1 MGSTVMM
8 YVLPMML
15 GQTYDLGK
23 DRPGVQI
30 FPTNVNET
38 ATVIEQYFTDTQYRL
53 VEDMFQVKDF
63 LDVSGKLSLKIKS
76 GLIDVSGEG
85 SYAKKISSS
94 DNTVQILIK
103 VHFETVTYS
112 IPSHVKPLD
121 DWPQFN
127 QDFLGTHYMRS
138 YTMGGDLVASIAIKA
153 ENKFDMERIKG
164 ALNAGITTKGGAF
177 EASIAAKLE
186 KLRNDTQDS
195 SSMEINYWATVP
207 IEGVTYTAQ
216 GLLDLVREFPK
227 HVKKINN
234 GLGNPLRME
243 LFPIKSLQPDYK
255 EYLENGAIGEQ
266 LEEMDYQLDDILA
279 TRKAIAIFVSGL
291 PPEVPREVK
300 QKIEEFTGKM
310 NNLYGIYLKSISE
323 LDTSVGASTQPITD
337 AINAYKD
344 GGFSMPQKYLRQ
356 FKQLKQ
362 EIYRLA
368 PELKPRIG
376 GAHYHHWGRSE
387 CEGPEAET
395 ALSGVM
401 TSSQTTQNGGSNNFL
416 CAPFN
421 PETPDPIKYL
431 PGFDP
436 EDEDQKYENLLVSP
450 LKYMGAIQQFS
461 SMDFKHIAC
470 SVCRLP
476 HRTAT
481 LTIPGDTECP
491 KKWTKEYEGLL
502 MSPGMDE
509 AKGEY
514 VCVDKN
520 MQEATGNI
528 TFGTTEGAHVFKIQE
543 VSIQCGGLPCGPY
556 ANDKAIPC
564 VVCTF

>member
-15 GQTYDLGK
+15 GQTYNLGK
-23 DRPGVQI
+23 DKPGLQI
-30 FPTNVNET
+30 FPTNVNES

-53 VEDMFQVKDF
+53 VDDISQVKDF

-76 GLIDVSGEG
+76 GLVDVNGEG
-85 SYAKKISSS
+85 SYAKKISSY
-94 DNTVQILIK
+94 DNTLQILIK
-103 VHFETVTYS
+103 VHFETVTLT
-112 IPSHVKPLD
+112 IPSHIKPLD

-127 QDFLGTHYMRS
+127 EEFLGTHYVRS
-138 YTMGGDLVASIAIKA
+138 ITMGGDLIASIDVKA
-153 ENKFDMERIKG
+153 QNKFDMERIKG

-177 EASIAAKLE
+177 EGSIQAKLE
-186 KLRNDTQDS
+186 KLRNETQDS
-195 SSMEINYWATVP
+195 SSLEINYCATVP
-207 IEGVTYTAQ
+207 LEGVSYTTQ
-216 GLLDLVREFPK
+216 GLLDLVREFPN
-227 HVKKINN
+227 HVRKINN

-243 LFPIKSLQPDYK
+243 LFPLKSLQSDYK

-279 TRKAIAIFVSGL
+279 TRKAISIFVSGF
-291 PPEVPREVK
+291 PPDVPRQVK
-300 QKIEEFTGKM
+300 QKIEDFTDKM
-310 NNLYGIYLKSISE
+310 DNLYGIYLKSITE

-344 GGFSMPQKYLRQ
+344 GGYSMPQKYLRK
-356 FKQLKQ
+356 FKQMKQ
-362 EIYRLA
+362 EIYREA

-376 GAHYHHWGRSE
+376 GAQYHHWGRSK
-387 CEGPEAET
+387 CEGPDAET
-395 ALSGVM
+395 AFSGVI
-401 TSSQTTQNGGSNNFL
+401 TSSQTIQNGGSDNLL

-421 PETPDPIKYL
+421 PEIPDPSNYL

-436 EDEDQKYENLLVSP
+436 EDEEQYYENLLVSP
-450 LKYMGAIQQFS
+450 LKYMGAIERFS

-470 SVCRLP
+470 SVCRSP

-481 LTIPGDTECP
+481 LIKPGDTKCP

-502 MSPGMDE
+502 MAPGIDD

-520 MQEATGNI
+520 MQEAVGNI
-528 TFGTTEGAHVFKIQE
+528 TFGTTKGTDVFKIQE
-543 VSIQCGGLPCGPY
+543 VKIECGGLPCGPY
-556 ANDKAIPC
+556 ADDKAVPC
-564 VVCTF
+564 VVCTI